1 MGVTHAIAAVMM
13 AVVVH
18 ATQPPLPFDPKIPQR
33 VTVSARLE
41 RQQPS
46 GATTLVIDAMPQ
58 PGIHVYAPGNP
69 SYIPVSVH
77 VDESAGVRLG
87 KATFPKGETLVF
99 GELKEIVAVYSRP
112 FTIRQALTA
121 SAAARQ
127 APTVTGYVRYQA
139 CDDRVCFPPAN
150 APFTATLETPA
161 KAPTST
167 VAASNKSG

>member
-1 MGVTHAIAAVMM
+1 MGVTHAIGAVTL

-18 ATQPPLPFDPKIPQR
+18 AAQPPLPFDPEIPQPG
-33 VTVSARLE
+33 TGSARLE
-41 RQQPS
+41 RRQPS
-46 GATTLVIDAMPQ
+46 GATTLVIDATPQ

-77 VDESAGVRLG
+77 VDESAGVQPG

-127 APTVTGYVRYQA
+127 PPTVAGYVRYQA

-161 KAPTST
+161 KAPTSSG
-167 VAASNKSG
+167 AASKKSG